1 MRATPDNIDDY
12 IAGFPKETQKLLQQ
26 IRQIIHKAA
35 PNAEETINYAMPT
48 FKLHGNLVHFAG
60 YNHHIGFYP
69 APSGIINFKKE
80 LAAYASSKGAVQFPL
95 DRPLPATLISQ
106 IVKFRVQ
113 ENIEKEKKKSQRTCP
128 KGHTY
133 YKSSDCP
140 TCPVCEAAK
149 KPQTGLLSILSAPAR
164 RALEN
169 KGIKTAT
176 QLSKYSE
183 ADILGLH
190 GMGPS
195 SIPKLKQALKDEGL
209 SFKK

>member
-1 MRATPDNIDDY
+1 MPTPANIDTY
-12 IAGFPKETQKLLQQ
+12 IASFPKDTQKLLQQ

-35 PNAEETINYAMPT
+35 PEAEETINYAMPT

-69 APSGIINFKKE
+69 APSGIVNFKKE
-80 LAAYASSKGAVQFPL
+80 LAAYETSKGAIQFPL
-95 DRPLPATLISQ
+95 DKPLPVSIITQ
-106 IVKFRVQ
+106 IVKFRVV
-113 ENIEKEKKKSQRTCP
+113 ENTEKAKQKTLRTCP
-128 KGHTY
+128 KGHKY
-133 YKSSDCP
+133 YKSTDCP

-149 KPQTGLLSILSAPAR
+149 KPAEGFLSVLSAPAR

-169 KGIKTAT
+169 IGVKTVK
-176 QLSKYSE
+176 QLAKHKE
-183 ADILGLH
+183 ADILSLH